1 MASITLRRMPG
12 HLHAV
17 LKNEA
22 EANCRSVAQEII
34 ARLERS
40 LDLDSATRR
49 DQKWVDE
56 ALASGKPVDVE
67 HTGPS
72 RYLPDHGGLFR
83 FRTPAEAATYLDE
96 VVDNYDEHSRIARQL
111 AEEHFD
117 AKKLATRVLEAIA

>member
-22 EANCRSVAQEII
+22 EANCRSVAQEVI

-56 ALASGKPVDVE
+56 ALASGSEEPFGREKFAAALKQGLQRGKPKA
-67 HTGPS
+67 G
-72 RYLPDHGGLFR
+72 
-83 FRTPAEAATYLDE
+83 
-96 VVDNYDEHSRIARQL
+96 
-111 AEEHFD
+111 
-117 AKKLATRVLEAIA
+117 

>member
-22 EANCRSVAQEII
+22 EANCRSLAQEVV

-56 ALASGKPVDVE
+56 ALASGSEEPFSRQKFAAALKRGLQKAKSKP
-67 HTGPS
+67 
-72 RYLPDHGGLFR
+72 
-83 FRTPAEAATYLDE
+83 A
-96 VVDNYDEHSRIARQL
+96 
-111 AEEHFD
+111 
-117 AKKLATRVLEAIA
+117 

>member
-22 EANCRSVAQEII
+22 EANCRSLAQEVV

-40 LDLDSATRR
+40 LDLYSATRR

-56 ALASGKPVDVE
+56 ALASGSEEPFSRQKFAAALKRGLQKAKSKP
-67 HTGPS
+67 
-72 RYLPDHGGLFR
+72 
-83 FRTPAEAATYLDE
+83 A
-96 VVDNYDEHSRIARQL
+96 
-111 AEEHFD
+111 
-117 AKKLATRVLEAIA
+117 